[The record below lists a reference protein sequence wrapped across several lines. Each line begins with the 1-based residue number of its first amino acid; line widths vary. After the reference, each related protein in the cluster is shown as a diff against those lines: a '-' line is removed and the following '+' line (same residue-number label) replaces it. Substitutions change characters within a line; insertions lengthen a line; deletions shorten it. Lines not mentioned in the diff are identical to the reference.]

1 MTEQEMTDKLTKIAN
16 CLRQELDHARSANV
30 RNVKPEVQEYYK
42 GKAEA
47 YREALGLLELA
58 GLVEA

>member
-1 MTEQEMTDKLTKIAN
+1 MTAQEMQEKLDKIAN

-30 RNVKPEVQEYYK
+30 YNVKPEIQEYYK
-42 GKAEA
+42 GRVEA

-58 GLVEA
+58 GLVEV

>member
-1 MTEQEMTDKLTKIAN
+1 MTAEEMQAKLDKIAN
-16 CLRQELDHARSANV
+16 YLRQELDHARSANV

-58 GLVEA
+58 GLVKA

>member
-1 MTEQEMTDKLTKIAN
+1 MTEQEMTDKLGKIAN
-16 CLRQELDHARSANV
+16 CLRQELDYARSANV